1 MNELEIRVDLTF
13 KLVGGGEIKTSR
25 DIYERLTEEREVGAE
40 FTKFRK
46 RQQRDLFTH
55 KGK

>member
-46 RQQRDLFTH
+46 RQQRDLFTY